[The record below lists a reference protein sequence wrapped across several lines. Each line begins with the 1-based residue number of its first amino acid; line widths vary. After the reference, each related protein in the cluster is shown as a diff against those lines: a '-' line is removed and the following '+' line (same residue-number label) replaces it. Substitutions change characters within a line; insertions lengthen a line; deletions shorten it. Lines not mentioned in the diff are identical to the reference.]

1 MYEIGE
7 YLVKPMEGLCK
18 IEDILHLDVEGIDK
32 NRLYYL
38 LRPMEEKNRTIYVP
52 VDTTD
57 SGIRKAMTEEEAWQ
71 LIEKIPG
78 IEEIWVSNEKIREQ
92 IYKEKIKSCHP
103 EDLVAIIKVTYQ
115 RRKKRMDQGKKS
127 TIADDRFFRIA
138 ENHLYSELAFALQKD
153 KSEICQLIKDTVD
166 KKI

>member
-78 IEEIWVSNEKIREQ
+78 I
-92 IYKEKIKSCHP
+92 
-103 EDLVAIIKVTYQ
+103 
-115 RRKKRMDQGKKS
+115 
-127 TIADDRFFRIA
+127 
-138 ENHLYSELAFALQKD
+138 
-153 KSEICQLIKDTVD
+153 
-166 KKI
+166 